1 MQHIGLIIN
10 MKYKLFSHISAIVLP
25 MLFVVLACFSCD
37 NKESVMRIDHYN
49 DVSYQNHYRSL
60 ETTKRYAQRALI
72 LAENIGYDDGKA
84 EALNNLAFVS
94 IAKMD
99 YDKAYDLL
107 NQVASTTDN
116 TIELLVAKV
125 QLMRLCQRQSENKNF
140 YHHNQR
146 ALLYMRRIEEDKQLL
161 DERQKA
167 RMVYARTEYD
177 IVLSSYLYYVGQY
190 EKSAECLNSID
201 PNGEIVKD
209 TAQMLSYLYN
219 VGAGGILKASSKAQ
233 LEQDE
238 FDYLIRCYVLS
249 RQYRFYFWEANS
261 LQAMGDGITS
271 MGELIIVTMLAGGM
285 FEVVRRNGGI
295 EYIIEKISSRIS
307 GKRGAESVIALLVAI
322 VDVCTA
328 NNTVAIISV
337 GNIAKRISQK
347 YSIDNRRAA
356 SILDTSSC
364 CVQAIIPYGAQMLMA
379 SGLSQLAPMEIIP
392 YLYYPMALIVC
403 VALSIV
409 VRYPK
414 KYA

>member
-1 MQHIGLIIN
+1 MNFYITLPAAVVILAIYTFMGMDIHTSTSSYDVNIWKVIPYIAVLLTAIMGLN
-10 MKYKLFSHISAIVLP
+10 VSIVLVIGII
-25 MLFVVLACFSCD
+25 MTLAVGLGTGAAGLFP
-37 NKESVMRIDHYN
+37 
-49 DVSYQNHYRSL
+49 
-60 ETTKRYAQRALI
+60 
-72 LAENIGYDDGKA
+72 
-84 EALNNLAFVS
+84 
-94 IAKMD
+94 
-99 YDKAYDLL
+99 LL
-107 NQVASTTDN
+107 
-116 TIELLVAKV
+116 
-125 QLMRLCQRQSENKNF
+125 
-140 YHHNQR
+140 H
-146 ALLYMRRIEEDKQLL
+146 
-161 DERQKA
+161 
-167 RMVYARTEYD
+167 
-177 IVLSSYLYYVGQY
+177 
-190 EKSAECLNSID
+190 
-201 PNGEIVKD
+201 
-209 TAQMLSYLYN
+209 
-219 VGAGGILKASSKAQ
+219 
-233 LEQDE
+233 
-238 FDYLIRCYVLS
+238 
-249 RQYRFYFWEANS
+249 
-261 LQAMGDGITS
+261 AMGDGITS

>member
-1 MQHIGLIIN
+1 MFERKELIAHDIQSVTN
-10 MKYKLFSHISAIVLP
+10 AQKAQILMNALP
-25 MLFVVLACFSCD
+25 Y
-37 NKESVMRIDHYN
+37 I
-49 DVSYQNHYRSL
+49 
-60 ETTKRYAQRALI
+60 KRYS
-72 LAENIGYDDGKA
+72 GKIVVVKYGA
-84 EALNNLAFVS
+84 AGLFP
-94 IAKMD
+94 
-99 YDKAYDLL
+99 LL
-107 NQVASTTDN
+107 
-116 TIELLVAKV
+116 
-125 QLMRLCQRQSENKNF
+125 
-140 YHHNQR
+140 H
-146 ALLYMRRIEEDKQLL
+146 
-161 DERQKA
+161 
-167 RMVYARTEYD
+167 
-177 IVLSSYLYYVGQY
+177 
-190 EKSAECLNSID
+190 
-201 PNGEIVKD
+201 
-209 TAQMLSYLYN
+209 
-219 VGAGGILKASSKAQ
+219 
-233 LEQDE
+233 
-238 FDYLIRCYVLS
+238 
-249 RQYRFYFWEANS
+249 
-261 LQAMGDGITS
+261 AMGDGITS

-295 EYIIEKISSRIS
+295 EYIIERISSRIS

>member
-1 MQHIGLIIN
+1 

>member
-1 MQHIGLIIN
+1 
-10 MKYKLFSHISAIVLP
+10 MKYKLFSHISVIVLP
-25 MLFVVLACFSCD
+25 MLFVVLACVSFD

-167 RMVYARTEYD
+167 RMT
-177 IVLSSYLYYVGQY
+177 
-190 EKSAECLNSID
+190 
-201 PNGEIVKD
+201 
-209 TAQMLSYLYN
+209 
-219 VGAGGILKASSKAQ
+219 
-233 LEQDE
+233 
-238 FDYLIRCYVLS
+238 
-249 RQYRFYFWEANS
+249 
-261 LQAMGDGITS
+261 
-271 MGELIIVTMLAGGM
+271 
-285 FEVVRRNGGI
+285 
-295 EYIIEKISSRIS
+295 
-307 GKRGAESVIALLVAI
+307 
-322 VDVCTA
+322 
-328 NNTVAIISV
+328 
-337 GNIAKRISQK
+337 
-347 YSIDNRRAA
+347 
-356 SILDTSSC
+356 SC
-364 CVQAIIPYGAQMLMA
+364 CH
-379 SGLSQLAPMEIIP
+379 
-392 YLYYPMALIVC
+392 LIFTMWDNTRNRLNV
-403 VALSIV
+403 
-409 VRYPK
+409 
-414 KYA
+414 